1 MKMLLGAIH
10 VHSKY
15 SDGEFTLAELRQIF
29 LSMGCSFVCMTDHAE
44 AFDAVKLDAYVQE
57 CESLSDDR
65 FRFVP
70 GLEYECQAR
79 LHILGYG
86 MTERLKT
93 TDPREVIEQINALGG
108 ISVIAHPPDWAF
120 NWIQSVGAQ
129 VKGIE
134 VWNTK
139 YDGRYAPRPETFEL
153 LFKMQESSPEIR
165 AYYGLDLHW
174 KRQFRGLLNRLECAA
189 LSRTEI
195 LRALSAGNYQAIK
208 AEQELPPSGRLPEAL
223 MTQYASIHGRST
235 GFRRLVKRCKR
246 LIDQTGIRIPAPVKA
261 QLRRFF

>member
-1 MKMLLGAIH
+1 MLLGAIH

-29 LSMGCSFVCMTDHAE
+29 LSAGCSFVCMADHAE
-44 AFDAVKLDAYVQE
+44 AFDEVKLQTYVAE
-57 CESLSDDR
+57 CDSLSDER
-65 FRFVP
+65 FHFVP
-70 GLEYECQAR
+70 GLEYECQAK

-86 MTERLKT
+86 MTARLQT
-93 TDPREVIEQINALGG
+93 RNPREVIEQINALGG

-120 NWIQSVGAQ
+120 SWIQSFGGQ

-139 YDGRYAPRPETFEL
+139 YDGRYAPRPETFQL
-153 LFKMQESSPEIR
+153 LFKMQERSPEIR

-174 KRQFRGLLNRLECAA
+174 KRQFRGLTNRLACAGLA
-189 LSRTEI
+189 RTEI
-195 LRALSAGNYQAIK
+195 LRALSSGNYRAIK
-208 AEQELPPSGRLPEAL
+208 AEQEFPASGRLPEAV
-223 MTQYASIHGRST
+223 MSHFASIHARSS

-246 LIDQTGIRIPAPVKA
+246 LIDQTGIRVPAPIKA